1 MNFVKNANQI
11 ISKELHE
18 KSTAAYYKSLVDA
31 VNNKYQTKF
40 VSDMQ
45 IYVTRIGIIVSSVVE
60 GRHIT
65 YNTYLGSIDYLCN
78 AVLKNKNLYSILRAI
93 EINTEGNL
101 GKHSIKNI
109 SADIEE
115 CVRQYNRLIKGLIDV
130 GLTEFSISYLK
141 LNAKEYRDKEIF
153 IEKYEEKFGTLAG
166 TKFKVELSKHTSLDP
181 YDKTITTQLIV
192 SWPNSHSNRKFNIE
206 LLVKDRIVGR
216 KDNIILA
223 NSGKQ
228 NFTICVKESDLERRK
243 LTVKVKLSLVED
255 REGTYETGFLFWKKQ
270 HKYTNQVKM
279 GTTEVILSI
288 II

>member
-11 ISKELHE
+11 ISKELHK

-31 VNNKYQTKF
+31 VNNKYQTRF

-78 AVLKNKNLYSILRAI
+78 VVLKNKNLYSILRAI

-166 TKFKVELSKHTSLDP
+166 TKFKVELSKNTKLDP
-181 YDKTITTQLIV
+181 YDKTITTQLII
-192 SWPNSHSNRKFNIE
+192 SWPNSHSKRKFNID
-206 LLVKDRIVGR
+206 LFVKNRTVGK
-216 KDNIILA
+216 KDNIVLA
-223 NSGKQ
+223 NPGKQ
-228 NFTICVKESDLERRK
+228 NFTIRVKERDLDRRK
-243 LTVKVKLSLVED
+243 LTVKAKLSLVED
-255 REGTYETGFLFWKKQ
+255 RESTYETGFLFWKKQ
-270 HKYTNQVKM
+270 HTYTSEVNVA
-279 GTTEVILSI
+279 TTEVIVSI
-288 II
+288 IL